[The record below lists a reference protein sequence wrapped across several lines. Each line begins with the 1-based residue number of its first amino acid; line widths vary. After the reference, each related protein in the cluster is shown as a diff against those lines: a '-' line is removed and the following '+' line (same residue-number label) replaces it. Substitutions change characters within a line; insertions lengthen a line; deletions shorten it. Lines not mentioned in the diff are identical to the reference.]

1 MVVTVK
7 EDRIQLYDGRWLAF
21 ARYGV
26 PGGTPVLYFTGGN
39 SSRIEGE
46 WFAAAAEMAGID
58 LIVPD
63 RPGFGLSDFQPGRR
77 LLDWPE
83 DVSHLADRL
92 SLDHFA
98 VFGLSGG
105 GPHTL
110 SAAYKLPGRITQAAV
125 VSGVAPP
132 EMPDRYQGMWAP
144 VRMIFWTGRY
154 MPAANRVLLK
164 QMAGFYSDPV
174 EMKNRMLQGMPPPD
188 AALIERHPEIAEI
201 FARSAQE
208 AHRSGLDGD
217 AWEWRLYSSPW
228 GFQLRDIRIEVS
240 LWYGLY
246 DRQAPVGMGRYLHQE
261 LTRSRL
267 VEVED
272 GGHFSTI
279 NNHIEEIFKYLIH
292 GEMPSN
298 GDQDHN
304 IRELVDQAIK

>member
-1 MVVTVK
+1 MNNTGVEHT
-7 EDRIQLYDGRWLAF
+7 IQLYDGRLLAY

-46 WFAAAAEMAGID
+46 WFADAAQQMGVD

-92 SLDHFA
+92 SLDNFA
-98 VFGLSGG
+98 VLGLSGG
-105 GPHTL
+105 GPHAL
-110 SAAYKLPGRITQAAV
+110 AVAYKLPGRITHTAV

-132 EMPDRYQGMWAP
+132 EMPERFSGMWVP
-144 VRMIFWTGRY
+144 VRMLFWTGRNL
-154 MPAANRVLLK
+154 PAANLVLLK
-164 QMAGFYSDPV
+164 QMANFYRDPV
-174 EMKNRMLQGMPPPD
+174 QMKTRMLQSMPSPD
-188 AALIERHPEIAEI
+188 VELVANRPEIIEI

-208 AHRSGLDGD
+208 AHSSGLDGD

-228 GFQLRDIRIEVS
+228 GFFLRDIRIEIG

-246 DRQAPVGMGRYLHQE
+246 DRQVPVGMGRYLHQN
-261 LTRSRL
+261 LPHSYL

-279 NNHIEEIFKYLIH
+279 NNHIEEILEYLI
-292 GEMPSN
+292 GM
-298 GDQDHN
+298 D
-304 IRELVDQAIK
+304 